1 MTNEFI
7 LRVAKVL
14 NANNV
19 NYFVTGGG
27 AEFIRGTKA
36 YTKDLDIV
44 VRVDDD
50 NIEAIGR
57 SFDSLKISTRNV
69 LQNLKAGRIVR
80 GALFPFSLDVMPAL
94 DGLDIEQTFLH
105 IETIHFDGLAI
116 PVINKL
122 DLDKN
127 YKAISHE

>member
-1 MTNEFI
+1 M
-7 LRVAKVL
+7 L
-14 NANNV
+14 NANSV

-27 AEFIRGTKA
+27 AEFIRGTKT

-50 NIEAIGR
+50 NIKAIRR
-57 SFDSLKISTRNV
+57 SFDFLNIIRNKA
-69 LQNLKAGRIVR
+69 LHDLKAGRIVR
-80 GALFPFSLDVMPAL
+80 ASLFPFSLDVMPVL
-94 DGLDIEQTFLH
+94 DGLDIDEAFLN

-122 DLDKN
+122 DLNKN
-127 YKAISHE
+127 YKAINHE